1 MTSNPDPTP
10 PRPLPDINGPLPLA
24 PGLGEVM
31 AAARV
36 PRKSVQLEAA
46 VRRRLASGEAK
57 TQFLGCSMRNIPMTD
72 WSASC

>member
-1 MTSNPDPTP
+1 
-10 PRPLPDINGPLPLA
+10 
-24 PGLGEVM
+24 M

-57 TQFLGCSMRNIPMTD
+57 AQFLGCSMRNIPMTG
-72 WSASC
+72 WSANC